1 MKAQLSQELLKLSKA
16 EPSKR
21 KATRLLALSHF
32 YDGKNRAEIASFL
45 KVSRTSVNKWVTAYL
60 EDGVG
65 GLDSKKS
72 PGRASHLNGIQREQL
87 CAYILQCS
95 QSTKGGRLTG
105 NCIKEYIKAEFKVT
119 YHLNSIYNLLDS
131 LGFTWQTSRS
141 RHPKQCL
148 EKQKEFKK
156 N

>member
-1 MKAQLSQELLKLSKA
+1 M
-16 EPSKR
+16 
-21 KATRLLALSHF
+21 ALSHF

-45 KVSRTSVNKWVTAYL
+45 KVSRTSVNKWVAAYL
-60 EDGVG
+60 ESGVCA
-65 GLDSKKS
+65 LESKKP
-72 PGRASHLNGIQREQL
+72 PGRVSHLNGIQREKL

-95 QSTKGGRLTG
+95 ESTKGGRLTG
-105 NCIKEYIKAEFKVT
+105 NCIKQYIKREFNVT

-148 EKQKEFKK
+148 ETQDEFKK
-156 N
+156 S